1 MNRVLVAMPTADKK
15 DYCVDEF
22 IEQIKTFTYPLYD
35 IFEPQ
40 LRDFLL
46 KNSIVPIGFQ

>member
-35 IFEPQ
+35 IFV
-40 LRDFLL
+40 LD
-46 KNSIVPIGFQ
+46 NSKDPKHVQKFWETV